1 MEQVLKNAN
10 ISILSNFLAIFLEFL
25 SRYPELLQ
33 VHAKFQI
40 NWTIQ
45 TVITY
50 GGGGGGGIPICKK
63 PGLFSVKKN
72 FNLLALR

>member
-45 TVITY
+45 AGITY
-50 GGGGGGGIPICKK
+50 GGGGGGHT
-63 PGLFSVKKN
+63 
-72 FNLLALR
+72 NLQKSWPV

>member
-40 NWTIQ
+40 NWNKFKQ
-45 TVITY
+45 ELQM
-50 GGGGGGGIPICKK
+50 GGGGGGGHT
-63 PGLFSVKKN
+63 
-72 FNLLALR
+72 NLQKAWPV